1 LGIQKDHR
9 LISKAVTYFKII
21 RIFMNQKLVKNGLL
35 AAGLMNIGG
44 VLLFSLGFTNTAINH
59 ADPIVMSNFGLLMI
73 VVWGLAYIGAATITS
88 SIKWLAA
95 VFAVEKLVYVVIW
108 TRWMLDN
115 SLSSLYSTDVLAGIF
130 YSIYGVNDFVFMLF
144 FAWLFAS
151 SKQTRHT

>member
-1 LGIQKDHR
+1 
-9 LISKAVTYFKII
+9 
-21 RIFMNQKLVKNGLL
+21 
-35 AAGLMNIGG
+35 
-44 VLLFSLGFTNTAINH
+44 
-59 ADPIVMSNFGLLMI
+59 
-73 VVWGLAYIGAATITS
+73 
-88 SIKWLAA
+88 

-115 SLSSLYSTDVLAGIF
+115 SLSSLYSTDILAGIF